1 MILKN
6 TLQHVCVIT
15 QGTEKWPP
23 RKLASLKFVCVCV
36 CGGGG
41 GGCGGKLASF
51 DFFGAHNHL
60 QQFNFT

>member
-36 CGGGG
+36 CVWGGGGVGGWGGGG
-41 GGCGGKLASF
+41 GGMWWKIGL
-51 DFFGAHNHL
+51 L
-60 QQFNFT
+60 